1 MTTPAQR
8 ERTQLR
14 TKLYTRRQIPS
25 NGRGGGDIDESDLLQ
40 MWPRLL
46 DMEHLAAK
54 PSLTLP
60 GIAAM
65 LEARQ
70 TPAFHAMAPRPLSEH
85 EVAVIRAW
93 LAKAEEQ
100 RRTDLGDALAAVQC
114 NIERQAAANQDE
126 VMERAWRDSGALG
139 QSRQV

>member
-14 TKLYTRRQIPS
+14 TKLYTRRRIPS
-25 NGRGGGDIDESDLLQ
+25 TGRGGGNIDESDLLQ
-40 MWPRLL
+40 LWPKLL
-46 DMEHLAAK
+46 DMERSAAK
-54 PSLTLP
+54 HSLTL
-60 GIAAM
+60 
-65 LEARQ
+65 
-70 TPAFHAMAPRPLSEH
+70 HAMAPRPLSEH

>member
-40 MWPRLL
+40 MWPKFL
-46 DMEHLAAK
+46 DMERSAAK
-54 PSLTLP
+54 PTLTLP
-60 GIAAM
+60 GVAAM

-70 TPAFHAMAPRPLSEH
+70 TPAFHAMAPRRCLSTKL
-85 EVAVIRAW
+85 R
-93 LAKAEEQ
+93 
-100 RRTDLGDALAAVQC
+100 
-114 NIERQAAANQDE
+114 
-126 VMERAWRDSGALG
+126 
-139 QSRQV
+139 